1 MTEQN
6 KIDYWVDIS
15 DYDLKTAEAML
26 ETGRFLYVGFMC
38 HQVIE
43 KILKGY
49 FVFVKNEQPP
59 YIQTLDRLAKMTGLI
74 DEFSENQKE
83 FIRRLQPLNIEMRYP
98 VYKEK
103 LLKFLTKEKCE
114 DIITE
119 TKELLKWIKQKLSH

>member
-6 KIDYWVDIS
+6 KIDYWVDIA

-26 ETGRFLYVGFMC
+26 ETERFLYVGFMC

-59 YIQTLDRLAKMTGLI
+59 YIHTLDRLAKMTGLI

>member
-1 MTEQN
+1 
-6 KIDYWVDIS
+6 
-15 DYDLKTAEAML
+15 ML

>member
-59 YIQTLDRLAKMTGLI
+59 YIHTLDRLAKMTGLI

>member
-6 KIDYWVDIS
+6 KIDYWVDIA
-15 DYDLKTAEAML
+15 DYNLKTAEAML
-26 ETGRFLYVGFMC
+26 ETERFLYVGFMC

-43 KILKGY
+43 KILKVY

-59 YIQTLDRLAKMTGLI
+59 YIHTLDRLAKMTGLI

-83 FIRRLQPLNIEMRYP
+83 FIRRLQPLNIEMKYP

-119 TKELLKWIKQKLSH
+119 TKEVLKWIKQKLSH

>member
-1 MTEQN
+1 MSN
-6 KIDYWVDIS
+6 
-15 DYDLKTAEAML
+15 L
-26 ETGRFLYVGFMC
+26 LYI
-38 HQVIE
+38 H
-43 KILKGY
+43 
-49 FVFVKNEQPP
+49 
-59 YIQTLDRLAKMTGLI
+59 TLARLAKMTGLM